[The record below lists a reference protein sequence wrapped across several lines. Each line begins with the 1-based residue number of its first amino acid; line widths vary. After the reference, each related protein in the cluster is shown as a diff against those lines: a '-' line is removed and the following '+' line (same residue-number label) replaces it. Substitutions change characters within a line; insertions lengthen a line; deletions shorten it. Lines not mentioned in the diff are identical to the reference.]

1 MSVFSITDANRVGI
15 SGLVSSAEPGWV
27 VTLSRHGKPVAE
39 IVSREE
45 MDLLRRDRETLR
57 DVVLVMTRMVT
68 DSGNRTELDDAMEA
82 FGINRDELE
91 SEIRSGPHTLP
102 WRRTRSACA
111 SPTTSTGRTGRGP
124 GSCATRDN
132 HAGSRLCSTQ
142 SRKPPLRAEN
152 PGCVLHNRVEP
163 GYTGPTGAG
172 STIDHEVDLRFP
184 S

>member
-15 SGLVSSAEPGWV
+15 SGLVSSAESGRM

-68 DSGNRTELDDAMEA
+68 GSGNRTELDDAMET

-91 SEIRSGPHTLP
+91 SEIRSGLHTLP
-102 WRRTRSACA
+102 
-111 SPTTSTGRTGRGP
+111 
-124 GSCATRDN
+124 
-132 HAGSRLCSTQ
+132 
-142 SRKPPLRAEN
+142 
-152 PGCVLHNRVEP
+152 
-163 GYTGPTGAG
+163 
-172 STIDHEVDLRFP
+172 
-184 S
+184 